1 MFLYGESRETMFH
14 VAGMMPFS
22 PPRDAP
28 RDFMR
33 ALMDEIRAGVAV
45 HRPWNLRL
53 RTPEI
58 LRNPLQTWIEDTDVD
73 LEYHVRRSALPSPGD
88 ERELGILVS
97 RLHGHPIDFHRPP
110 WELHLIEGLE
120 GGRFAMYVKMHH
132 ALVDGFTA
140 MRMLANALSPE
151 PEERDRP
158 LFFSIPPPEPR
169 VRRPR
174 PPAEDPGAGAPARAG
189 EGGEGGADGDSKVA
203 PAGLPELMAVV
214 REQYGATKIALRT
227 LMKVVHGEDHL
238 TTTRQA
244 PMSVLNG
251 RIGRNRRF
259 ATAQLELSRIK
270 AVARAAGGTLN
281 DVILALCSA
290 SLRRYLSERDALPT
304 APLVAMV
311 PVSIRPKGDQGG
323 GNAVGAILASLA
335 TTMDDPA
342 ERLAAIVASTTTAK
356 QQLQGMSTAAILQY
370 SALLIAPMMLQ
381 MIPGAAGRLRPTFNV
396 VISNVPGPEHSLYF
410 RGAKLEASYPMSIP
424 IHGQALNITCNSYA
438 GSVCFGFTGCRDT
451 LPHMQRLAV
460 YCAEAL
466 GELEHA
472 VARASLA
479 R

>member
-1 MFLYGESRETMFH
+1 MFLYGESRETMMH

-28 RDFMR
+28 PDSMR

-53 RTPEI
+53 RTPEL
-58 LRNPLQTWIEDTDVD
+58 LRNPLQTWNEDTAVD

-88 ERELGILVS
+88 ERELGVLVS

-140 MRMLANALSPE
+140 MRMLANALSPD
-151 PEERDRP
+151 PDERERP
-158 LFFSIPPPEPR
+158 LFFSIPPPAR
-169 VRRPR
+169 KAVADDGAK
-174 PPAEDPGAGAPARAG
+174 AE
-189 EGGEGGADGDSKVA
+189 
-203 PAGLPELMAVV
+203 PAGVPELMAAV
-214 REQYGATKIALRT
+214 REQYGATKTVMRAF
-227 LMKVVHGEDHL
+227 MKVAQGEDAL
-238 TTTRQA
+238 ITPRQA
-244 PMSVLNG
+244 PRCVLNG

-259 ATAQLELSRIK
+259 ATARLELARIK
-270 AVARAAGGTLN
+270 VVAKAAGGTLN

-290 SLRRYLSERDALPT
+290 SLRRYLGEQGALPT
-304 APLVAMV
+304 TPLVAMM
-311 PVSIRPKGDQGG
+311 PVSIRRPDDAGG
-323 GNAVGAILASLA
+323 GNAIGAILASLA
-335 TTMDDPA
+335 TTIDDPA

-356 QQLQGMSTAAILQY
+356 QQLEGMSPAAILQY
-370 SALLIAPMMLQ
+370 SALLIAPVMLQ

-396 VISNVPGPEHSLYF
+396 VISNVPGPAHPLYF
-410 RGAKLEASYPMSIP
+410 RGARLEASYPMSFP

-451 LPHMQRLAV
+451 LPHLQRLAV

-472 VARASLA
+472 VIGSA
-479 R
+479 